1 MDNEQDYAIPIIVLI
16 VIAYAIAAII
26 HA

>member
-16 VIAYAIAAII
+16 VILYAIAAII